1 MNGVHDMGGMTCFG
15 PVITEDDEPVFHDA
29 WEGRVF
35 SISIAAAG
43 RFGSI
48 DGRRYALE
56 IISPAA
62 YLRSSYYERWLMRI
76 EQLADEN
83 TEPTTDEDRPVL
95 SPRDAERAAMA
106 GRPANRKVGRLEPRF
121 AVGDSVRTRMLQPS
135 GHTRLPRYARG
146 RTGKIVRLHGTH
158 VFPDTSAHRLGE
170 NPQPL
175 YSVEFAAAELWGPGV
190 NARDK
195 LYLDLWEDYLD
206 TLKET

>member
-15 PVITEDDEPVFHDA
+15 SVVAEDKEPVFHDD

-35 SISIAAAG
+35 AMSIAASG

-56 IISPAA
+56 IISPGQ

-76 EQLADEN
+76 EQLAEQKQATASDDG
-83 TEPTTDEDRPVL
+83 TVL
-95 SPRDAERAAMA
+95 SATDAERAAMA
-106 GRPANRKVGRLEPRF
+106 GRPATRKVGRLEPRF
-121 AVGDSVRTRMLQPS
+121 SVGDTVRTRLLQPA

-146 RTGKIVRLHGTH
+146 RVGKIARLHGTH

-190 NARDK
+190 NAKDK

-206 TLKET
+206 EIGQI